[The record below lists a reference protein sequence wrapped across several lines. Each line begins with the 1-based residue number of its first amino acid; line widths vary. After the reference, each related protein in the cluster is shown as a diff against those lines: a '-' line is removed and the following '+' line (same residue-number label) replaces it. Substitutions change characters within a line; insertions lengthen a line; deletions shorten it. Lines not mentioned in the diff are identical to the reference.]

1 MRRPCGL
8 MDRASA
14 SGSCRRSRRA
24 AARRDSSPPSLRR
37 GGLRGASRRFT
48 VRLRARSSLL
58 DIMHFFFPFSG
69 QGRGAGGRVLR
80 RRDAAG
86 QGCPLPAAF
95 NFGRAH
101 PSSRARGGGG
111 SGEHEGAV
119 EAEHEGTVGIICSAT
134 RNRRSPVS
142 DSHLGIQRYI
152 TGVPDFRSL
161 DPHFIVLARQ
171 RCQKKCRNKI

>member
-111 SGEHEGAV
+111 GV
-119 EAEHEGTVGIICSAT
+119 ENMKEPSKPNTKEPSELFVRQPGTG
-134 RNRRSPVS
+134 
-142 DSHLGIQRYI
+142 
-152 TGVPDFRSL
+152 GVRFLTP
-161 DPHFIVLARQ
+161 I
-171 RCQKKCRNKI
+171 